1 MLKDGLVWEARAW
14 QNVANWVGV
23 RVLDLKRVWRS
34 GIVSLLVLMVGS
46 AVGLGGWWGAVCVR
60 LEMLPSSIVVFL
72 CLPAFTLLTGA
83 LFLRG
88 FLSLKIYTTG
98 TWCYHF
104 STKLYL

>member
-1 MLKDGLVWEARAW
+1 MVSKEDSWENMLKDGLVWEARAW

-60 LEMLPSSIVVFL
+60 LEMLPSSIVVCCRL
-72 CLPAFTLLTGA
+72 V
-83 LFLRG
+83 
-88 FLSLKIYTTG
+88 S
-98 TWCYHF
+98 
-104 STKLYL
+104 STP